1 LARVFHRKSSPASH
15 NIVIKCRKDDHVADP
30 SLKDALQKVDAAKQS
45 ALALIAA
52 GKLDEAKSKH
62 LGQKGDFKQLQS
74 LLGKLP
80 ADQRSIFGKAF
91 NDAKREAEAAW
102 DAAKASAG
110 AAKPS
115 GPLFD
120 LLPGIEPP
128 LGARHPLTHTI
139 DEIVAIF
146 ARMGFEL
153 ADGPEVED
161 VFHNFVALN
170 IPEDH
175 PARDPRDNFYLDDE
189 RLLRSQTS
197 TVQIRAME
205 RMNPPLRIISIGRV
219 YRPDEFDRT
228 HSPMFHQVE
237 GLLVD
242 EKVSLANL
250 KTVLRMFTQAYLGP
264 DVKVRFRPSFFP
276 FTEPSIE
283 VDMSWGDL
291 AEDKWVELGGAGMVD
306 PNVFEAVGVDPEK
319 YSGFAFG
326 LGVERMAMRRFGVPD
341 IRLFFENDVRFLN
354 QFV

>member
-1 LARVFHRKSSPASH
+1 MADSLDSALAQVAS
-15 NIVIKCRKDDHVADP
+15 
-30 SLKDALQKVDAAKQS
+30 AKAS
-45 ALALIAA
+45 ALALIAE

-62 LGQKGDFKQLQS
+62 LGQKGDFKQLQA

-80 ADQRSIFGKAF
+80 TDQKAAFGKAF

-102 DAAKASAG
+102 EEAKAKAG
-110 AAKPS
+110 STKSS
-115 GPLFD
+115 GPMFD
-120 LLPGIEPP
+120 LLPGIAPP
-128 LGARHPLTHTI
+128 MGARHPLTQTI

-175 PARDPRDNFYLDDE
+175 PARDPRDNFYLDDD

-197 TVQIRAME
+197 TVQIRVME
-205 RMNPPLRIISIGRV
+205 NRKPPLRIISIGRV

-250 KTVLRMFTQAYLGP
+250 KTVLRMFTQAYLGA

-283 VDMSWGDL
+283 VDMSWGDP

-306 PNVFEAVGVDPEK
+306 PNVFEAVGIDPEK

-341 IRLFFENDVRFLN
+341 IRMFFENDVRFLK

>member
-1 LARVFHRKSSPASH
+1 MSDNFLDSALAQ
-15 NIVIKCRKDDHVADP
+15 VA
-30 SLKDALQKVDAAKQS
+30 AAKQS
-45 ALALIAA
+45 ALALIAE

-62 LGQKGDFKQLQS
+62 LGQKGDFKQLQA

-80 ADQRSIFGKAF
+80 ADQKAAFGKAF

-102 DAAKASAG
+102 DEAKGKAGSSKAS
-110 AAKPS
+110 
-115 GPLFD
+115 GPMFD
-120 LLPGIEPP
+120 LLPGIAPP
-128 LGARHPLTHTI
+128 MGARHPLTQTI

-175 PARDPRDNFYLDDE
+175 PARDPRDNFYLDDD

-197 TVQIRAME
+197 TVQIRVME
-205 RMNPPLRIISIGRV
+205 NRKPPLRIISIGRV

-250 KTVLRMFTQAYLGP
+250 KTVLRMFTQAYLGA

-283 VDMSWGDL
+283 VDMSWGDP

-306 PNVFEAVGVDPEK
+306 PNVFEAVGIDPEK

-341 IRLFFENDVRFLN
+341 IRMFFENDVRFLK
-354 QFV
+354 QFT

>member
-1 LARVFHRKSSPASH
+1 VP
-15 NIVIKCRKDDHVADP
+15 DP
-30 SLKDALQKVDAAKQS
+30 SLEESLAKVEAAKQS
-45 ALALIAA
+45 ALALVAA

-62 LGQKGDFKQLQS
+62 LGQKGDFRQLQS

-80 ADQRSIFGKAF
+80 ADQKALFGKAF

-102 DAAKASAG
+102 DAAKAASG
-110 AAKPS
+110 VQKSS

-175 PARDPRDNFYLDDE
+175 PARDPRDNFYLDDQ

-205 RMNPPLRIISIGRV
+205 HMKPPLRIISIGRV

-250 KTVLRMFTQAYLGP
+250 KTTLRMFTQAYLGH

-283 VDMSWGDL
+283 VDMSWGDP
-291 AEDKWVELGGAGMVD
+291 ADDKWVELGGAGMVD

-341 IRLFFENDVRFLN
+341 IRLFFENDVRFLK

>member
-1 LARVFHRKSSPASH
+1 LFEGRA
-15 NIVIKCRKDDHVADP
+15 VADP
-30 SLKDALQKVDAAKQS
+30 ALDDALSKVEAAKKS
-45 ALALIAA
+45 ALALIAE

-62 LGQKGDFKQLQS
+62 LGQKGDFKQLQA

-80 ADQRSIFGKAF
+80 AEQRSVFGKAF
-91 NDAKREAEAAW
+91 NEAKREAEAAW

-110 AAKPS
+110 STKAP
-115 GPLFD
+115 GPMFD

-128 LGARHPLTHTI
+128 MGARHPLTQTI

-170 IPEDH
+170 IPDDH

-205 RMNPPLRIISIGRV
+205 KSKPPLRIISIGRV

-242 EKVSLANL
+242 EHVSLANL
-250 KTVLRMFTQAYLGP
+250 KTVLRMFTQAYLGS

-283 VDMSWGDL
+283 VDMSWGDP

-306 PNVFEAVGVDPEK
+306 PNVLTTVGVDPER
-319 YSGFAFG
+319 YTGFAFG